1 MPVPILPNRYRHLF
15 FQPKRSV
22 SYQSNPCP
30 PITPAMALATAII
43 TFKRIF
49 QLFFI
54 HVITTNFIHIS
65 LINIAKVDINRK
77 MTKEN
82 RASGT
87 DHS

>member
-30 PITPAMALATAII
+30 PITPAMVLATAII

-49 QLFFI
+49 QLFF
-54 HVITTNFIHIS
+54 FMYLS
-65 LINIAKVDINRK
+65 D
-77 MTKEN
+77 
-82 RASGT
+82 
-87 DHS
+87 